1 VTVVTNIFT
10 CIRGDTSTFM
20 TIYLFI
26 RIDRRVLVSQEDIMS
41 SRRKINIG
49 LTDQQR
55 QGVIDILNRDIADA
69 SLLLIKT
76 RKYHWDVIGPQFRTL
91 HKLWEEQ
98 YEALTL
104 NIDSSAERVRALGG
118 YPVGS
123 AAGFL
128 QLATIKEQEDT
139 LLSATTMVGQLLT
152 DHEQIIR
159 ALRGDIDACS
169 DKFHDQ
175 GTADFLTGLLEQHED
190 MAWMLRS
197 FIEGESVEP
206 DGVLPAVVET
216 RPLAAKKR

>member
-1 VTVVTNIFT
+1 MPIF
-10 CIRGDTSTFM
+10 F
-20 TIYLFI
+20 FI
-26 RIDRRVLVSQEDIMS
+26 QIVKRILVSQEDVMN

-55 QGVIDILNRDIADA
+55 QGVITLLNRDLADA

-98 YEALTL
+98 YEGLTL
-104 NIDSSAERVRALGG
+104 NIDSCAERVRALGG

-128 QLATIKEQEDT
+128 QLATIREQDDT
-139 LLSATTMVGQLLT
+139 LLSATTMVAQLLA
-152 DHEQIIR
+152 DHETIIR
-159 ALRGDIDACS
+159 SLREHVDVCS
-169 DKFHDQ
+169 DQFHDQ
-175 GTADFLTGLLEQHED
+175 GTADFLTGLLEQHEE

-197 FIEGESVEP
+197 FIEGEALES
-206 DGVLPAVVET
+206 DGVLPEVSET
-216 RPLAAKKR
+216 RPLAKKR